1 MICLIQARM
10 SSKRFK
16 GKILNKI
23 KHYEIFFIL
32 YKRLKKSKLISKIV
46 FVTSNHRSD
55 DIFCNILKKKKIN
68 FFRGDLNN
76 VALRFLN
83 CVEKY
88 KKKDFIRICCDSPL
102 INWKLADKLID
113 LSKKKEF
120 DIITNSL
127 DSKYAKGM
135 GIEIIKTSSLKK
147 NILFF
152 SKIEKEHVTKYFYK
166 NKFKF
171 KIVKY
176 NKSKKT
182 KFSNYC
188 VDYPSDIR
196 KLNKIIGGKNP
207 INSLNF

>member
-16 GKILNKI
+16 GKIINKI
-23 KHYEIFFIL
+23 KNYEIFLIL
-32 YKRLKKSKLISKIV
+32 YKRLQKAKLISKIV
-46 FVTSNHRSD
+46 FVTSKHRSD

-76 VALRFLN
+76 VAQRFLN
-83 CVEKY
+83 CAEKY
-88 KKKDFIRICCDSPL
+88 KKKKFIRICCDSPL
-102 INWKLADKLID
+102 INWELTDQLID
-113 LSKKKEF
+113 LSKKKKF
-120 DIITNSL
+120 NIISISFF
-127 DSKYAKGM
+127 SKYAKGM
-135 GIEIIKTSSLKK
+135 GIEIIKTSLLKK

-171 KIVKY
+171 KVLKY
-176 NKSKKT
+176 NRSKKM

-188 VDYPSDIR
+188 VDYPSDIK
-196 KLNKIIGGKNP
+196 KLNKVIGNKNP
-207 INSLNF
+207 IDSLNF